1 MTFQETLDFLYT
13 QLPVFHLQG
22 ASAYKKDLSRTQALL
37 AYLGNPHHA
46 FNTIHIAGTNGK
58 GSTSHLLASVLQEAG
73 YKVGLYT
80 SPHLRDF
87 RERIKIISPEV
98 SGEISEEFVCEF
110 IEKHIDFFKSNELS
124 FFEMSVGLAFE
135 YFVKQKTDINIIEV
149 GMGGRLDSTNIITP
163 LISVITN
170 IGLDHTQFL
179 GNTLELIAF
188 EKAGIIKP
196 NIPVVIGEY
205 ISETKPVFLAKSDET
220 HSEIYFAS
228 DLIAATYPS
237 ALLGD
242 YQIQNKKTVLQT
254 LKVLQDKKLLSV
266 SETDIKN
273 GFLNV
278 IKNTGLQGRWQQLGE
293 NPTVICDTAHNAH
306 GLKIV
311 LNQLNKQKFE
321 KLEKQKISY
330 RQQADSAHIKNNQG
344 QNQVWII
351 NNSKD
356 TVTIQMQDWSFICV
370 LQAKTKG
377 GQWYPI
383 QYWRF
388 STCGNSYYSKHFPPK
403 TANSFVT
410 KLPNEGDY
418 KTKIRYKLLG
428 ADKFFYSNEFDGR
441 INYCEFVEDS
451 TNYNN
456 RGEPQ
461 PHFKLDSLIYLA
473 LQ

>member
-1 MTFQETLDFLYT
+1 MNYKETLDWMFNK
-13 QLPVFHLQG
+13 LPMYQTQG
-22 ASAYKKDLSRTQALL
+22 ATAYRKDITNTVLL
-37 AYLGNPHHA
+37 AKHLGNPEHYLKC
-46 FNTIHIAGTNGK
+46 IHVAGTNGK

-80 SPHLRDF
+80 SPHLKDY
-87 RERIKIISPEV
+87 RERITINGIP
-98 SGEISEEFVCEF
+98 ISEDYVCDF
-110 IEKHIDFFKSNELS
+110 INKNKAFFEVNELS

-311 LNQLNKQKFE
+311 INQFKKE
-321 KLEKQKISY
+321 KYDQLHIVLGLVNDKNLTEILPLFPKNAIYYFCKPDISRGLEQLILKEKAAEFNLVGQTYISVSNAY
-330 RQQADSAHIKNNQG
+330 QAAKENAKEND
-344 QNQVWII
+344 
-351 NNSKD
+351 
-356 TVTIQMQDWSFICV
+356 FIYV
-370 LQAKTKG
+370 G
-377 GQWYPI
+377 G
-383 QYWRF
+383 
-388 STCGNSYYSKHFPPK
+388 ST
-403 TANSFVT
+403 FVVAEI
-410 KLPNEGDY
+410 L
-418 KTKIRYKLLG
+418 
-428 ADKFFYSNEFDGR
+428 
-441 INYCEFVEDS
+441 
-451 TNYNN
+451 
-456 RGEPQ
+456 
-461 PHFKLDSLIYLA
+461 
-473 LQ
+473 